1 MPTINQLYKS
11 RARQRKHVRCKV
23 LSLQQ
28 SPQKKGVCLK
38 IFITTPKKPNSAQ
51 RKAAEVMLSNKK
63 KINAYIPGMGHQL
76 QQHSTVLIRG
86 GRTKDLPG
94 YRFKIIRGKFDAT
107 PVAGRVNGRSKYGVT
122 KLKQA

>member
-11 RARQRKHVRCKV
+11 DSRQRKQVRCKV
-23 LSLQQ
+23 LPLQQ

-63 KINAYIPGMGHQL
+63 IINAYIPGMGHQL

-107 PVAGRVNGRSKYGVT
+107 PVTGRINGRSKYGVT
-122 KLKQA
+122 KLKKA

>member
-1 MPTINQLYKS
+1 MPTLNQLYNSK
-11 RARQRKHVRCKV
+11 ARQRKIRRCKV
-23 LSLQQ
+23 LPLQQ

-51 RKAAEVMLSNKK
+51 RKAAEVLLSNKK
-63 KINAYIPGMGHQL
+63 TINAYIPGIGHQL

-107 PVAGRVNGRSKYGVT
+107 PVANRMNGRSKYGVT
-122 KLKQA
+122 KLKKN